1 MSFTKPTVSKSI
13 FQGWWP
19 GSVPYIYIYTQ
30 KEQLKPNSKA
40 STQDLEQSILFASV
54 VNCAIISRVKDGKDA
69 LLNWNAIAIATLL
82 RKIRLQTPIQSKPN
96 VCSIEERRS
105 KSI

>member
-1 MSFTKPTVSKSI
+1 MFYIHTKKCHLQNQPFPSPFFKGGDRVV
-13 FQGWWP
+13 FH
-19 GSVPYIYIYTQ
+19 IYIYTQ

-69 LLNWNAIAIATLL
+69 LLN
-82 RKIRLQTPIQSKPN
+82 
-96 VCSIEERRS
+96 
-105 KSI
+105 